1 MSRVTLS
8 GLANPAG
15 TGAVTVAAGH
25 SVYQPGMIVQTVYA
39 RTDARTTYASANSG
53 NGTTVTDLNLTITPK
68 FQSSLLLM
76 TWMINCEFG
85 TAAWDNV
92 WLIHKGGALIT
103 TTGYTGYNSQAGNLR
118 WSGFV
123 GGQYD
128 NNAASTVENYR
139 IQYFI
144 PALTATS
151 QTFAPAVR
159 SASGTAHTL
168 YLNRTVSSAGAD
180 DFEVTISTG
189 IIQEIAQ

>member
-8 GLANPAG
+8 GLVNPAG
-15 TGAVTVAAGH
+15 TGAVSVAAGH
-25 SVYQPGMIVQTVYA
+25 TIRQPGMIVQTVYV
-39 RTDARTTYASANSG
+39 RTDARTTYASAISG
-53 NGTTVTDLNLTITPK
+53 NGTTVTDLNITITPK
-68 FQSSLLLM
+68 FASSLLLI
-76 TWMINCEFG
+76 TWMINGEFG

-92 WLIHKGGALIT
+92 WLIHKDSALIT
-103 TTGYTGYNSQAGNLR
+103 TPGYTGYNSQGGNSR

-128 NNAASTVENYR
+128 NNASTTPENYR

-144 PALTATS
+144 PAFDTAS

-168 YLNRTVSSAGAD
+168 YLNRSVSGAGQD
-180 DFEVTISTG
+180 DYEVTISTG